1 MSGRVLV
8 VAAGG
13 WAGLGWA
20 GLGGTQRPSR
30 GQASVCLQSVDCSS
44 GPATPRPVLHPAIP
58 TPRHKLVFSDLSLSD
73 FRALGEGLGEGL
85 G

>member
-13 WAGLGWA
+13 WARLVA

-30 GQASVCLQSVDCSS
+30 GQATVCLQSVDCSS
-44 GPATPRPVLHPAIP
+44 GPPPALSCSIP